1 MTASTFPAGWGW
13 VPGFATHIAPP
24 PRKIHYDAIAE
35 ALRGSSD
42 LMAIPTS
49 ALVRDICQR
58 FGCCRATAYRALR
71 KARQA

>member
-1 MTASTFPAGWGW
+1 MSAQFPAGWGW
-13 VPGFATHIAPP
+13 APHVAPHIAPP
-24 PRKIHYDAIAE
+24 PRKVHYDAIAE

-49 ALVRDICQR
+49 ALVSDICQR

-71 KARQA
+71 EARTP